1 MTATSKP
8 CWLGKRTIVVS
19 GLAASGLIVAAI
31 VIFVVSAGSGQNVAA
46 QASDGQKPATAG
58 ESEGSGDPPGGD
70 RSVTGD
76 NVITV
81 ETIHPKRNPQGF
93 VHSEKQPAYVEGY
106 FTADL
111 MARVP
116 GTVKS
121 IQKNIGDTVTE
132 GEVLVELDAPD
143 LVQELTQKKAAVLNA
158 EQDFKAAQVNLL
170 VAQACAKT
178 ARALVK
184 ESEAA
189 EAHAAAL
196 KKFHEEEFDRY
207 KLLAQ
212 RDAVVATVLD
222 EKLRDLE
229 AAAADYQ
236 TAQAATDT
244 AKAKAEEFS
253 AKVDA
258 ARVDI
263 DVKRAK
269 VTFAEA
275 DRDHAQAMV
284 DFTKIR
290 APFNG
295 LIVSRKVDPGSFVQ
309 NASTGNPT
317 PMLRVV
323 RTDIVT
329 LVTWMPEKDAPFVNK
344 NTEAIIQL
352 NALEDQ
358 EIHTKVTRYSHWLD
372 PDKWR
377 DMRVEVDFDNKDGRL
392 KPGMYGDM
400 TLLLEDFSQSRLVPA
415 GAVVASA
422 NHSYIFEVR
431 DGRAIRVPVRV
442 QYEDGV
448 QAKIVKVVRST
459 DPKTGRTVEKYEEL
473 TDQDEIVRSGQG
485 ELADGQPVKTVA
497 AIGRTVAAGL
507 RCKWCCPIM
516 RRRCAQGGAY
526 GARQTAP
533 GGQKPDAGGLRQ
545 CGDADFLPRSVD
557 LPPCWQGVRRRPA
570 IPLRQ
575 IRPSPNRARH
585 RRLMESLGPSSVLSR
600 FQRPAAWADH
610 RMSVS

>member
-1 MTATSKP
+1 MTANSNP
-8 CWLGKRTIVVS
+8 WLGKRTIVVTS
-19 GLAASGLIVAAI
+19 LAACGLIVAAI
-31 VIFVVSAGSGQNVAA
+31 VILIISASSGQNVAA
-46 QASDGQKPATAG
+46 QATDGQKPVSTG
-58 ESEGSGDPPGGD
+58 DSEGSGDPPGGD
-70 RSVTGD
+70 RSATGD

-93 VHSEKQPAYVEGY
+93 VHTEKQPAYVEGY

-132 GEVLVELDAPD
+132 GEVLVELEAPE
-143 LVQELTQKKAAVLNA
+143 LVQELTQKRAAVLDA

-184 ESEAA
+184 ESAA
-189 EAHAAAL
+189 SEAHATAL

-317 PMLRVV
+317 PMLRVL

-329 LVTWMPEKDAPFVNK
+329 LVTWMPEKCAPFVNK

-372 PDKWR
+372 PDKGR

-400 TLLLEDFSQSRLVPA
+400 SLLLEDFSQSRLVPA
-415 GAVVASA
+415 GAVIASA

-459 DPKTGRTVEKYEEL
+459 DPKTGRPLEKNEEL
-473 TDQDEIVRSGQG
+473 TDRDEIVRSGQG
-485 ELADGQPVKTVA
+485 ELADGQPVKAVA
-497 AIGRTVAAGL
+497 AN
-507 RCKWCCPIM
+507 W
-516 RRRCAQGGAY
+516 
-526 GARQTAP
+526 
-533 GGQKPDAGGLRQ
+533 
-545 CGDADFLPRSVD
+545 
-557 LPPCWQGVRRRPA
+557 
-570 IPLRQ
+570 
-575 IRPSPNRARH
+575 
-585 RRLMESLGPSSVLSR
+585 
-600 FQRPAAWADH
+600 
-610 RMSVS
+610 